1 MLLDRYDFHDLY
13 AVLVAFRS
21 NPKAEY
27 NIEITKAIISVL
39 EKQQDINLVEFNIFR
54 NALKSIEKI
63 DKERFYWVYINNAY
77 TYGHRVEKNEF
88 YYDILLNAFR
98 KLLQSFEQQD
108 FDRVYDLADAFHNI
122 PIFIADEGK
131 NFKKFI
137 KIQLCS
143 YNKKYKANLLKELTE
158 KLKKIRF
165 FVQFF
170 FGHEWQTKIRSH
182 RFLKSNSFKN
192 IYSSDEI
199 IQYK

>member
-1 MLLDRYDFHDLY
+1 MLLDRYEFHDLY

-21 NPKAEY
+21 NPQAEY

-39 EKQQDINLVEFNIFR
+39 EKQQDINLVEFNIIR

-88 YYDILLNAFR
+88 YYDILLNTFR

-122 PIFIADEGK
+122 PIFVADQGK
-131 NFKKFI
+131 NLKKFI
-137 KIQLCS
+137 KIQFYS
-143 YNKKYKANLLKELTE
+143 YNKKYKTNLLKELT
-158 KLKKIRF
+158 
-165 FVQFF
+165 
-170 FGHEWQTKIRSH
+170 
-182 RFLKSNSFKN
+182 
-192 IYSSDEI
+192 D
-199 IQYK
+199 

>member
-1 MLLDRYDFHDLY
+1 MLLDRYEFHDLY

-21 NPKAEY
+21 NPQAEY
-27 NIEITKAIISVL
+27 NIEIAKAIISVL
-39 EKQQDINLVEFNIFR
+39 EKQQDINLVEFNIIR

-63 DKERFYWVYINNAY
+63 DKERFYWVYINNSY

-122 PIFIADEGK
+122 PIFVADQGK

-137 KIQLCS
+137 KIQFYS
-143 YNKKYKANLLKELTE
+143 YNKKYKANLLKDLTE
-158 KLKKIRF
+158 
-165 FVQFF
+165 
-170 FGHEWQTKIRSH
+170 
-182 RFLKSNSFKN
+182 
-192 IYSSDEI
+192 
-199 IQYK
+199 

>member
-1 MLLDRYDFHDLY
+1 MLLDRYEFHDLY

-21 NPKAEY
+21 NPQAEY

-63 DKERFYWVYINNAY
+63 VKVRFYWVYINNAY

-158 KLKKIRF
+158 
-165 FVQFF
+165 
-170 FGHEWQTKIRSH
+170 
-182 RFLKSNSFKN
+182 
-192 IYSSDEI
+192 
-199 IQYK
+199 